1 MHAMASIVSKVTA
14 SSRIDLQT
22 SSCSEPAL
30 CSGDRPSLRCHT
42 TVTCLAKHFSTALS
56 CTNLRF
62 LVLLRI
68 CIILYTARS
77 KAVREHYTSGECRL
91 DFYIFKSYL
100 EFHLHTTCIGRDFL
114 PLFTNPPSSPDL
126 GAAGVLASK
135 LMQA

>member
-22 SSCSEPAL
+22 CSEPAL
-30 CSGDRPSLRCHT
+30 CSGDRCHT

-56 CTNLRF
+56 FTKLRF

-77 KAVREHYTSGECRL
+77 KAVRDHYTSGECRL

-100 EFHLHTTCIGRDFL
+100 EFHLYTTCIGRDFL

-126 GAAGVLASK
+126 GTAGVLASK